1 LFVMASLV
9 ASQSVHHPVF
19 IAAKRTERTSE

>member
-1 LFVMASLV
+1 MASPV